1 MLEMSSLLQG
11 GSSDEE
17 ISEKKMRLTPKVA
30 IVQGEDWLEQC
41 DRIPKVEKRV
51 NLLQFS
57 RISLICLKEW
67 FNILKV

>member
-30 IVQGEDWLEQC
+30 IVHGEDWLEQC

-57 RISLICLKEW
+57 
-67 FNILKV
+67 